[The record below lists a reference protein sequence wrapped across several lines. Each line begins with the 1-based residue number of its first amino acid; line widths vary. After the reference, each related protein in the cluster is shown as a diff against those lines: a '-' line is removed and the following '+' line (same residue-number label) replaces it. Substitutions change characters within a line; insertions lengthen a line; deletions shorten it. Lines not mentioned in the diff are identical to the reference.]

1 MKRFLGF
8 LVVAMLAAPMFI
20 ANAAET
26 TTKTDNVVAMTDV
39 VCSDV
44 KMVTAESDPFPCDAG
59 ADVVA
64 RAEEQAYN
72 RALRKAQDDCI
83 DTTDEC
89 FVEVIEKTFERRVL
103 DSGEC
108 VIVAK
113 LRYRCCCYH

>member
-8 LVVAMLAAPMFI
+8 LVVAMLAAPMFV

-26 TTKTDNVVAMTDV
+26 TTKSDKVLATAV

-59 ADVVA
+59 PDVVA
-64 RAEEQAYN
+64 RAEEKACE
-72 RALRKAQDDCI
+72 RALRKAQDECI

-89 FVEVIEKTFERRVL
+89 FVETIECVTQRRVL
-103 DSGEC
+103 DNGEC
-108 VIVAK
+108 IVVAK
-113 LRYRCCCYH
+113 LSYRCCCYH